1 MIKKILAMIKRGLLE
16 ILYTKR
22 KGIWAL
28 IYILL
33 SIPYIPVIW
42 KITIGNIAFISA
54 FLEFVVKS
62 FLYGSMALGLI
73 VILIVIGR
81 PFKTRNTENK
91 LREIGLI
98 NHRGKVPTLC
108 SFGKGSDKKR
118 HEEIW
123 VFLTNGIPKEAWA
136 KKTSDLESVFNRKI
150 LTIDY
155 LERTREQ
162 IKLNVIPVKYY
173 VPASIDDSFIKDMI
187 NLLCVGATGTG
198 KSYFLLTLLS
208 QLKGI
213 YKNNITFV
221 MCDFKNSFSEF
232 SDCPNFYGYTD
243 CLYGLEAVYKE
254 FKIRLDLNDSKRNEK
269 KIAFVIDEYSA
280 FVMFHEKKVADTIKN
295 QIAELLS
302 MSRSLGIIVIIG
314 LQRADSEL
322 FKLGA
327 RDNFRSILGM
337 GNLSKEQKSMLFNDY
352 KELMMDSISAVGEG
366 YLWRD
371 GKGVEKIKVAPIEN
385 MNAVIETIRKGLSE
399 PII

>member
-123 VFLTNGIPKEAWA
+123 VFLTNGSSETDRYKLLFDDYKLAHSTLTECTNINTR
-136 KKTSDLESVFNRKI
+136 KKLRTFSINNLIAISNSLNVS
-150 LTIDY
+150 IDY
-155 LERTREQ
+155 L
-162 IKLNVIPVKYY
+162 L
-173 VPASIDDSFIKDMI
+173 
-187 NLLCVGATGTG
+187 
-198 KSYFLLTLLS
+198 
-208 QLKGI
+208 GI
-213 YKNNITFV
+213 ESNESHEN
-221 MCDFKNSFSEF
+221 
-232 SDCPNFYGYTD
+232 TD
-243 CLYGLEAVYKE
+243 IHNAIG
-254 FKIRLDLNDSKRNEK
+254 LNDTAINKLK
-269 KIAFVIDEYSA
+269 K
-280 FVMFHEKKVADTIKN
+280 K
-295 QIAELLS
+295 
-302 MSRSLGIIVIIG
+302 
-314 LQRADSEL
+314 
-322 FKLGA
+322 
-327 RDNFRSILGM
+327 
-337 GNLSKEQKSMLFNDY
+337 
-352 KELMMDSISAVGEG
+352 
-366 YLWRD
+366 
-371 GKGVEKIKVAPIEN
+371 
-385 MNAVIETIRKGLSE
+385 
-399 PII
+399 

>member
-1 MIKKILAMIKRGLLE
+1 MIKRISAMIKRGLLE
-16 ILYTKR
+16 ILNTKW
-22 KGIWAL
+22 KGIWVL

-73 VILIVIGR
+73 MILIVIGR
-81 PFKTRNTENK
+81 PIKTRNTENK
-91 LREIGLI
+91 LREIGLT
-98 NHRGKVPTLC
+98 NHRGNVPTPC
-108 SFGKGSDKKR
+108 SFKRGNDKKR

-123 VFLTNGIPKEAWA
+123 VFLTNGIPKEAWE

-155 LERTREQ
+155 SEGTREQ

-173 VPASIDDSFIKDMI
+173 VPASIDDKFIKDLI

-213 YKNNITFV
+213 YNNITFI

-243 CLYGLEAVYKE
+243 CPHGLQAIYKE
-254 FKIRLDLNDSKRNEK
+254 FKIRLELNDSKRNEK

-280 FVMFHEKKVADTIKN
+280 FVMFHEKKVADTIKS

-302 MSRSLGIIVIIG
+302 MGRSLGIIVIIG

-327 RDNFRSILGM
+327 RDNFRAILGM

-352 KELMMDSISAVGEG
+352 KELMTDSISAVGEG

-371 GKGVEKIKVAPIEN
+371 GKGVEKIKVAPIED

>member
-1 MIKKILAMIKRGLLE
+1 M
-16 ILYTKR
+16 
-22 KGIWAL
+22 
-28 IYILL
+28 
-33 SIPYIPVIW
+33 
-42 KITIGNIAFISA
+42 
-54 FLEFVVKS
+54 
-62 FLYGSMALGLI
+62 
-73 VILIVIGR
+73 
-81 PFKTRNTENK
+81 
-91 LREIGLI
+91 
-98 NHRGKVPTLC
+98 
-108 SFGKGSDKKR
+108 
-118 HEEIW
+118 
-123 VFLTNGIPKEAWA
+123 
-136 KKTSDLESVFNRKI
+136 FNRKI

-173 VPASIDDSFIKDMI
+173 VPASIDDSFIKDLI

-208 QLKGI
+208 QLKLKG
-213 YKNNITFV
+213 NNTTFIL
-221 MCDFKNSFSEF
+221 CDFKNSFSEF

-243 CLYGLEAVYKE
+243 CLYGLQAIYKE
-254 FKIRLDLNDSKRNEK
+254 FKIRLELNDSKRNEK

-280 FVMFHEKKVADTIKN
+280 FVMFHEKKVADTIKS

-302 MSRSLGIIVIIG
+302 MGRSLGIIVIIG

-327 RDNFRSILGM
+327 RDNFRAILGM

-352 KELMMDSISAVGEG
+352 KELMTDSISAVGEG

-371 GKGVEKIKVAPIEN
+371 GKGVEKIKVVPIEN